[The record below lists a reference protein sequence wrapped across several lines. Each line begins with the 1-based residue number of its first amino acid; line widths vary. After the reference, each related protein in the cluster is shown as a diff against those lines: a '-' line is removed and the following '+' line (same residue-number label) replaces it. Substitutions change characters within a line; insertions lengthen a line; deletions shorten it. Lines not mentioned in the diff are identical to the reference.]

1 MYIRRSFLGGD
12 ISGSFNSWDSISYN
26 VSGGQSVKF
35 IGLASSNQDY
45 IYAGTYSRL
54 KVTTNGGSSWEN
66 IKPGLPNFNMTDIAV
81 SSTNPDHIWVTFSEY
96 NSAHKVYESLDRG
109 QNWTNITGNNLPN
122 LPVNCIVNQPFSNGD
137 LYIGTDIGVYY
148 KNNDMTDWIPYM
160 NGLPNVIVSEL
171 EIQNL
176 EGTISA
182 ATYGRGV
189 WKSSL
194 NNTNTNFQNISSN
207 SFTLYPNP
215 TKDSFIINFPNKN
228 NYQVKIYTITG
239 LLVKRFTFNKPI
251 NRIFTDGLSSG
262 YYIIELTSEDNT
274 QKKKLIIK

>member
-1 MYIRRSFLGGD
+1 MF
-12 ISGSFNSWDSISYN
+12 
-26 VSGGQSVKF
+26 
-35 IGLASSNQDY
+35 GLVAS
-45 IYAGTYSRL
+45 
-54 KVTTNGGSSWEN
+54 
-66 IKPGLPNFNMTDIAV
+66 
-81 SSTNPDHIWVTFSEY
+81 NPDHIWVTFSEY

-189 WKSSL
+189 WKSNL
-194 NNTNTNFQNISSN
+194 NSSTTNIKNIGN
-207 SFTLYPNP
+207 VTFTLYPNP
-215 TKDSFIINFPNKN
+215 AKDSFIINFPNKN
-228 NYQVKIYTITG
+228 NYQVNIYTITG
-239 LLVKRFTFNKPI
+239 LLVKRFSFIESN
-251 NRIFTDGLSSG
+251 NRIFTNDLSAG
-262 YYIIELTSEDNT
+262 CYIIELTSEDET
-274 QKKKLIIK
+274 QKKKLIIR